1 LSSHQES
8 PSLRAAVIGGAA
20 AAMAAGVAMAVVRWA
35 LLVRTVPERVMEGLL
50 LLVPLDLFELGLLGL
65 GIDAKRY
72 ALYGAIAGTLVVLGA
87 LGTLVLR
94 RRWPTGAILALG
106 LGLWLFVMLV
116 LLPLTSAG
124 VFAMGLLDGT
134 RANVGGYLTVAL
146 VYAATLA
153 AASALIGG
161 PPPAT
166 ASRREVPEIWAAT
179 PAAAQAL
186 ILAQQERIR
195 DLETRLAQTSANS
208 SRPPSTDPPQ
218 APPRRKTPPT
228 GRKRGGQPGHRGTF
242 RALWTSA
249 PSRRTALLMMGGA
262 FTSYV
267 ATLAAV
273 RWGPGTQFQRVIV
286 LDPQQPVPSGGIDPA
301 HPHPEAI
308 STSPPSAT
316 QPIAAAGLTDPP
328 PARVLQRDQDGAVLP
343 SGRRPGQLAELIT
356 NNDDFYIVTKNAA
369 GDPSPSAA
377 AWRLVIDGEV
387 GRTVQ
392 LDYRS
397 LRNLPSIEVT
407 KTLECISN
415 LVAKCE
421 LAPFGCDLIS
431 TARWRGVRVSD
442 LLKLAGDVKPGVVSL
457 AVIAADEFSTALPI
471 EVALAPDTLLVYE
484 MNGQVLPREHG
495 YPARVLVPGRYGM
508 KNAKWVVALRAMT
521 REFVDWYGQRNWSRQ
536 AIVKTMT
543 RIDYPAP
550 GAVLPPGEH
559 RIAGI
564 AYAGDRG
571 VAKVEFSADGGAS
584 WEVAEL
590 LEPPPGWDTW
600 VRWEGRFHLPDHTTL
615 TLVTRATDGTGALQ
629 IEAFSLPQPDG
640 ASGWFSVEVQAP
652 RA

>member
-242 RALWTSA
+242 RALLPVEQVEEVVTAVPEMCRHCGQPFPEIIRSRWARAWRHQVMELLPLAVRVTEYQMVARRCSSCGNRTRA
-249 PSRRTALLMMGGA
+249 DLPVGVPRRSFGARLTAVVALLSGRYRLSRREVRQLLQDLWQVRVSLGAVVRQEQAQGAALAPVVEEAQAAVQQADAVNMDETGWWQEQRRAWLWTVVTDALTVFWIDRSRGGAVVDALLGSA
-262 FTSYV
+262 FTGVVVSDRWSAYSHFP
-267 ATLAAV
+267 AERRALCHPHLRRDSQALADRGGEAEPV
-273 RWGPGTQFQRVIV
+273 GRWGLADIERLFAPWHRFRVGEF
-286 LDPQQPVPSGGIDPA
+286 DR
-301 HPHPEAI
+301 PELRRRLIPLQARLGLLLRRGQEN
-308 STSPPSAT
+308 PDRK
-316 QPIAAAGLTDPP
+316 AAGLCRELTKWW
-328 PARVLQRDQDGAVLP
+328 PALWTFAQVDGVEPTNNGAERALRPAVLWRKGSFGSDSEAGSRFAERLLTIVATCRQQGRLLDFLVAAGEAALEGSPRPSLLPAP
-343 SGRRPGQLAELIT
+343 SG
-356 NNDDFYIVTKNAA
+356 Y
-369 GDPSPSAA
+369 
-377 AWRLVIDGEV
+377 
-387 GRTVQ
+387 
-392 LDYRS
+392 
-397 LRNLPSIEVT
+397 
-407 KTLECISN
+407 
-415 LVAKCE
+415 
-421 LAPFGCDLIS
+421 
-431 TARWRGVRVSD
+431 
-442 LLKLAGDVKPGVVSL
+442 
-457 AVIAADEFSTALPI
+457 
-471 EVALAPDTLLVYE
+471 
-484 MNGQVLPREHG
+484 
-495 YPARVLVPGRYGM
+495 
-508 KNAKWVVALRAMT
+508 
-521 REFVDWYGQRNWSRQ
+521 
-536 AIVKTMT
+536 
-543 RIDYPAP
+543 
-550 GAVLPPGEH
+550 
-559 RIAGI
+559 
-564 AYAGDRG
+564 
-571 VAKVEFSADGGAS
+571 
-584 WEVAEL
+584 
-590 LEPPPGWDTW
+590 
-600 VRWEGRFHLPDHTTL
+600 
-615 TLVTRATDGTGALQ
+615 
-629 IEAFSLPQPDG
+629 
-640 ASGWFSVEVQAP
+640 
-652 RA
+652 